1 MNAAHAFAI
10 TNQAQPRGRISP
22 LEACHVVTTGR
33 LAGLI
38 EAYAVAALEDTF
50 IL

>member
-10 TNQAQPRGRISP
+10 TNQTQPRGRISP
-22 LEACHVVTTGR
+22 MEACHVVTTGR

-38 EAYAVAALEDTF
+38 GACGGATLEDT
-50 IL
+50 LVL